1 MADHRSQWVDA
12 FLAEWCRLS
21 EGLADPGP
29 SAEFARDLYAA
40 HGQRDP
46 VEVAA
51 EMWAGDA
58 GRTEE

>member
-1 MADHRSQWVDA
+1 MSQWVDA

-21 EGLADPGP
+21 EGLADPQT
-29 SAEFARDLYAA
+29 SAEFAKDLHAT

-51 EMWAGDA
+51 EMWGGGAAD
-58 GRTEE
+58 RRMS